1 MRADSAHYPHRST
14 TYVAKKKRCIDIHLV
29 LSVRSAF
36 VLIESGEGMSTRKLT
51 VEQVLEA
58 RLRYAAGERELS
70 KLARAYGVGR
80 QALQSAVVGHT
91 FKDLPMPPKRMR

>member
-1 MRADSAHYPHRST
+1 
-14 TYVAKKKRCIDIHLV
+14 
-29 LSVRSAF
+29 
-36 VLIESGEGMSTRKLT
+36 MSKRKLT

-80 QALQSAVVGHT
+80 QAVHSAAVGHT

>member
-1 MRADSAHYPHRST
+1 MRCSG
-14 TYVAKKKRCIDIHLV
+14 
-29 LSVRSAF
+29 F
-36 VLIESGEGMSTRKLT
+36 VPIEPGEGMSKRKLT

-91 FKDLPMPPKRMR
+91 FKDLPMPPKKLR